1 MDNKFKS
8 KIAVIIPC
16 YNEEKTVGKTI
27 DDYKKHLKEADIYVI
42 NNNSTDKTAKNA
54 EKHGAI
60 VINEYKQGKGN
71 AIKAA
76 FRKIDAD
83 CYFMV
88 DGDNTYPATKA
99 QKMCDLV
106 LEGKAD
112 MVIGDRLSSS
122 YFTENKRRF
131 HNFGN
136 VLVRN
141 LINYIFKAKVNDI
154 MTGSRALS
162 YDFVKG
168 FPITS
173 KGFELETEMTI
184 HALDKNYKIEE
195 IVVPYK
201 DREEGNPSK
210 LNTIGDGIRV
220 LKTIARLFKEYKP
233 SLFFNL
239 FAILSFVF
247 SVCLLVPVMI
257 GYASTGLVEKFPS
270 LIASGIFLLV
280 ALLLWIA
287 GIILEVINRK
297 QREIYELIINNRW
310 FEKHDIKSC
319 FFMYILQ

>member
-1 MDNKFKS
+1 MEKKYKS

-16 YNEEKTVGKTI
+16 YNEEKSIGKTI
-27 DDYKKHLKEADIYVI
+27 EEYKKQLKEADIYVI
-42 NNNSTDKTAKNA
+42 NNNSTDKTIQKA

-71 AIKAA
+71 AIKTG
-76 FRKIDAD
+76 FRKIEAD

-88 DGDNTYPATKA
+88 DGDNTYPADKA
-99 QKMCDLV
+99 QTMCDMV
-106 LEGKAD
+106 LDGKAD
-112 MVIGDRLSSS
+112 MVIGDRLSST
-122 YFTENKRRF
+122 YFTENKRKF

-136 VLVRN
+136 KLVRN

-154 MTGSRALS
+154 MTGARALS
-162 YDFVKG
+162 YNFVKG

-195 IVVPYK
+195 IVIPYR
-201 DREEGNPSK
+201 DREDGNPSK
-210 LNTIGDGIRV
+210 LNTIGDGVKV
-220 LKTIARLFKEYKP
+220 LKTIARLFKEYRP
-233 SLFFNL
+233 SLFFNV
-239 FAILSFVF
+239 FAILFLAF
-247 SVCLLVPVMI
+247 SVWLLVPVMI

-297 QREIYELIINNRW
+297 QREIYELIINNR
-310 FEKHDIKSC
+310 
-319 FFMYILQ
+319 